1 MLIPQLI
8 VMDLAQIAVIGAC
21 LDCLIL
27 GTNSYMRPSS
37 CEGQYQNLTLVFS
50 FSFLSYRIVYLWG
63 GQEILIYPEEA
74 KIKCKVIDFLN
85 HNNYPKMIQR

>member
-37 CEGQYQNLTLVFS
+37 CEGQHQNLTLVFS

-63 GQEILIYPEEA
+63 GGGQEILIYSRGG
-74 KIKCKVIDFLN
+74 KN
-85 HNNYPKMIQR
+85 QM